1 MQARSAALDALVEG
15 LQANRP
21 VTVADADLMVPD
33 HAARVRAAVAIR
45 HEPVE
50 EESTDFGGVDRLELQ
65 VMRQIVLEEHY
76 RVQAENRRKREL
88 ERAEQERARQEDAD
102 HLPGAAPRLPG
113 AVRQ

>member
-21 VTVADADLMVPD
+21 VTVADAALMVPD

-45 HEPVE
+45 HEPAE
-50 EESTDFGGVDRLELQ
+50 EESSCAEQFDKTALLEISL
-65 VMRQIVLEEHY
+65 MHHN

-88 ERAEQERARQEDAD
+88 ERAEQERARQKGAD
-102 HLPGAAPRLPG
+102 HVPGAAPRLPG